1 MPTHILG
8 IKDSK
13 TPSFKLI
20 LKPQKETFQVISA
33 RTLTILVVQH
43 QEVLIFPL
51 LVIMLYCLYFLHG
64 HYCFSMTD
72 FRADLHGPVH
82 LQPSFCYRSFLVI
95 LSLPYLQMDYS
106 IVVATSSILPFF
118 FFPLSFSQ
126 NLLNCVE
133 CFRAFFVYENGCIF
147 CKTYLGF

>member
-51 LVIMLYCLYFLHG
+51 LVIMLYSLYFLHG
-64 HYCFSMTD
+64 HYCFSMTG

-118 FFPLSFSQ
+118 FFP
-126 NLLNCVE
+126 
-133 CFRAFFVYENGCIF
+133 FVLFTELTKLCRMLQGFLCI
-147 CKTYLGF
+147 